1 MEEEKSKYIENYILD
16 LGRQLER
23 SGIPV
28 PTTELNKLINR
39 YAFSELDIE
48 EIISELTS
56 LATSYKENYIKI
68 KKAIE
73 EFKNKAGKEIKD
85 IPLDQQGITLNIQDI
100 DLLSI
105 TRADTKEALQ
115 EVIEGIK
122 TLREVNFDWDEDLEQ
137 LKEQSFRTYQDSMLS
152 IEEIQNNPNLE

>member
-56 LATSYKENYIKI
+56 LATSYKENYIK
-68 KKAIE
+68 
-73 EFKNKAGKEIKD
+73 
-85 IPLDQQGITLNIQDI
+85 NIYE
-100 DLLSI
+100 
-105 TRADTKEALQ
+105 K
-115 EVIEGIK
+115 
-122 TLREVNFDWDEDLEQ
+122 
-137 LKEQSFRTYQDSMLS
+137 
-152 IEEIQNNPNLE
+152 